1 LHTLSLK
8 ERAELTAKNPAY
20 GRIVCRCEEITEGEI
35 IDAMRSPVPART
47 YDGIKR
53 RTWLGTGRCQGS
65 FDMPRVIQI
74 MAREMGIPETEVTKK
89 GGGSEIVFRKTKEV
103 PAR

>member
-1 LHTLSLK
+1 
-8 ERAELTAKNPAY
+8 
-20 GRIVCRCEEITEGEI
+20 
-35 IDAMRSPVPART
+35 
-47 YDGIKR
+47 
-53 RTWLGTGRCQGS
+53 
-65 FDMPRVIQI
+65 MPRVIQI